1 MSKNASSD
9 NEYLL
14 LVEEARKRQI
24 KLNNKQIKRIRNL
37 YREVAKNLEVKANKA
52 KKGSLTER
60 WIKDYKKAVEQEIRR
75 INGVLFTQIS
85 DSILE
90 SANIP
95 IGIQL
100 NFFSLIDNK
109 YKGNIDKS
117 FASMFSNVPNKVLY
131 EITNGDIYKD
141 GRGLS
146 KRLWWNEKKVNG
158 DIDYII
164 QKGIAEK
171 KSAFELAEDLQT
183 YLNPDTKKDFEF
195 KSRYGNK
202 RVEYNSFR
210 LAITSISHAYQLS
223 MKRSCKMNPF
233 VTGIQWHISNST
245 HRKTCELCKS
255 RDGKIYPAD
264 ELPLDHPMGMCHF
277 TPVILDSMEDIGT
290 RLNKWG
296 KGGNDK
302 KLDEW
307 YKKYGAYFAGEEE
320 TEKSLKDIRS
330 KAKVKDKGIDSNSN
344 NGIIKENDLLPNGRS
359 AIIPEPKIKGYALN
373 MNHPTGKDKAVAFE
387 TALGYNQENADDLIN
402 NIQVNIRNYRAMFK
416 DETQYGKRYEI
427 IMNLK
432 GANGKTA
439 NVLTAWMIKNGDDF
453 PTLTSAYVTKKK
465 VK

>member
-296 KGGNDK
+296 KGG
-302 KLDEW
+302 
-307 YKKYGAYFAGEEE
+307 
-320 TEKSLKDIRS
+320 
-330 KAKVKDKGIDSNSN
+330 
-344 NGIIKENDLLPNGRS
+344 
-359 AIIPEPKIKGYALN
+359 
-373 MNHPTGKDKAVAFE
+373 
-387 TALGYNQENADDLIN
+387 
-402 NIQVNIRNYRAMFK
+402 
-416 DETQYGKRYEI
+416 
-427 IMNLK
+427 
-432 GANGKTA
+432 
-439 NVLTAWMIKNGDDF
+439 
-453 PTLTSAYVTKKK
+453 
-465 VK
+465 